1 MRIDDVLISYFFVKE
16 NDRWLDYEYM
26 SILSTSFGFMA
37 VIGYLMYNI
46 PTRCRAYLAVL
57 KGAVDGLEPR
67 NDRTRRPTSSP
78 RTTCFFTRVDLYRLE
93 GE

>member
-1 MRIDDVLISYFFVKE
+1 MHARDAFLFGGTSFIYLIFPCELMMYFIFFVKE

-57 KGAVDGLEPR
+57 KGAGGWLG
-67 NDRTRRPTSSP
+67 TKK
-78 RTTCFFTRVDLYRLE
+78 
-93 GE
+93 